1 MALKES
7 KYIWHD
13 GKIVPWNEAKVHVL
27 THALHYGSSVFEGIR
42 VYKTPKGPVAFRL
55 TDHIKR
61 MINSAK
67 IYYLEIPYSI
77 DEIVSSCKEVVRK
90 NKLLEGSYIRPIAYR
105 GYGEMGVAGNHL
117 EPANCSIAAW
127 EWGSY
132 LGDNGLKEGVDV
144 CVSSWQRARPN
155 TLPTLAKA
163 AGNYLSSILVTLE
176 AKRQGFTEGIALNDR
191 GFISEGAG
199 ENIFLAHEGKL
210 ITPPSSASILP
221 GLTRDTIIILAQELD
236 IEVIE
241 QEIPREMLYIADE
254 VFLTGTAAEITP
266 VKMVDRIKIG
276 SGSRGPIT
284 EKLQGSFFGLFNG
297 TTKDNYNWLEL
308 I

>member
-13 GKIVPWNEAKVHVL
+13 GKIVPWKEAKVHVL

-42 VYKTPKGPVAFRL
+42 VYKSPKGSVAFRL
-55 TDHIKR
+55 TDHILR
-61 MINSAK
+61 MKNSAK
-67 IYYLEIPYSI
+67 IYYMEIPYTV
-77 DEIVSSCKEVVRK
+77 ENLVSSCKEIVKK
-90 NKLLEGSYIRPIAYR
+90 NNLLEGSYIRPIAYR
-105 GYGEMGVAGNHL
+105 GYGEMGVAGNHE
-117 EPANCSIAAW
+117 EPATCSIAAW

-132 LGDNGLKEGVDV
+132 LGDNGLEDGVDV
-144 CVSSWQRARPN
+144 CVSSWQRVSPN
-155 TLPTLAKA
+155 TLPSLAKA
-163 AGNYLSSILVTLE
+163 GGNYLSSILITLE
-176 AKRQGFTEGIALNDR
+176 AKRQGFTEGIALNEG

-199 ENIFLAHEGKL
+199 ENIFIASAGKL

-221 GLTRDTIIILAQELD
+221 GLTRDTVIRLAKEIN
-236 IEVIE
+236 IEVLE
-241 QEIPREMLYIADE
+241 QDIPREMLYIADE

-266 VKMVDRIKIG
+266 VKSIDRIKVG

-284 EKLQGSFFGLFNG
+284 KKLQERFFGLFDG
-297 TTKDNYNWLEL
+297 STKDNHGWLEL